1 MTARSV
7 RARTSQQDS
16 ASTSVGYLRAVGFAE
31 QLITVEREGW
41 DALVAGHG
49 GEYYRQK
56 LTEDALMAFPF
67 GVLDRDE
74 TIAAMESAPP
84 WDSYEMTDQRV
95 VELTGDCGVVVYRV
109 RAQRP
114 GQEPFSAVV
123 SSSFVRENDDWK
135 LAFHQ
140 QSFG

>member
-1 MTARSV
+1 MNGQIS
-7 RARTSQQDS
+7 SSDE
-16 ASTSVGYLRAVGFAE
+16 LRAAADAV
-31 QLITVEREGW
+31 QRDGW

-49 GEYYRQK
+49 GEYYRHK
-56 LTEDALMAFPF
+56 LTEDAVMAFPF

-84 WDSYEMTDQRV
+84 WNSF
-95 VELTGDCGVVVYRV
+95 YRV

-123 SSSFVRENDDWK
+123 SSTFVRESDDWK
-135 LAFHQ
+135 VAFHQ